1 MSGDNSQVHVS
12 PAKVLA
18 GMLVFSAVCML
29 IPRKWDKSDQIKV
42 VAQPITLLQGLMTRG
57 TSWAAPRAEPPAQG
71 GSRSWTDQQML
82 EGQLLAMAE
91 ELRSL
96 RQRNSELAGL
106 RESGYIPRRLGQLI
120 AADVI
125 SRDSL
130 AYRSVVEIDLGKK
143 NGTDKGQWATSAV
156 YLDRGGEDGIK
167 ARHSVFTAESLLG
180 QIVWVGP
187 YTSRVQLLTDP
198 GSRVPARV
206 ARIQPNTPTGVAY
219 VVDTFVLEGT
229 GQGMVIQ
236 QVDYRLVE
244 SGQIKEGDLV
254 VVQPSANLPE
264 EAASLRRAGRVTEIK
279 RDRTQVVCTLQVT
292 PLVAFDSLKHVYVF
306 DPTPRGDHVGGQ

>member
-1 MSGDNSQVHVS
+1 MSVDNSQVRVS
-12 PAKVLA
+12 SAKVLA
-18 GMLVFSAVCML
+18 GMLIFSMICML
-29 IPRKWDKSDQIKV
+29 IPRRWDRSDQIKV
-42 VAQPITLLQGLMTRG
+42 VAQPITLLQGLMARG
-57 TSWAAPRAEPPAQG
+57 TTWAVPPSETPSHRGPQA
-71 GSRSWTDQQML
+71 SVDQQML

-91 ELRSL
+91 ELRNL
-96 RQRNSELAGL
+96 RQRNGELAGL
-106 RESGYIPRRLGQLI
+106 REGGYIPRRLGVLI

-130 AYRSVVEIDLGKK
+130 AYRSVIEIDRGRR

-167 ARHSVFTAESLLG
+167 PQRSVFTAESLLG

-198 GSRVPARV
+198 ASRVPVRI
-206 ARIQPNTPTGVAY
+206 ARIQPNTPMGVAY
-219 VVDTFVLEGT
+219 VPETFVLEGT
-229 GQGMVIQ
+229 GPGMVIQ

-244 SGQIKEGDLV
+244 SGQIQEGDLV

-264 EAASLRRAGRVTEIK
+264 EAASLRRAGRVTRIT

-306 DPTPRGDHVGGQ
+306 DPTPGK

>member
-1 MSGDNSQVHVS
+1 MSGDNSKVRVW

-18 GMLVFSAVCML
+18 GMLIFSVICML
-29 IPRKWDKSDQIKV
+29 IPRRWDRSDQIKV
-42 VAQPITLLQGLMTRG
+42 VAQPITLLQGLMARG
-57 TSWAAPRAEPPAQG
+57 TGWAAPRAEAPAQEG
-71 GSRSWTDQQML
+71 RSPAVDRQML

-106 RESGYIPRRLGQLI
+106 REGGYIPRRLGQLI

-130 AYRSVVEIDLGKK
+130 AYRSVLEIDRGKR
-143 NGTDKGQWATSAV
+143 NGTARGQWATSAV

-167 ARHSVFTAESLLG
+167 ARHSVFTAESLVG

-198 GSRVPARV
+198 ASRVPARI
-206 ARIQPNTPTGVAY
+206 ARIQPNTPAGVAY
-219 VVDTFVLEGT
+219 VPDTFVLEGT

-244 SGQIKEGDLV
+244 SGEIQVGDLV
-254 VVQPSANLPE
+254 VVQPSANLAE
-264 EAASLRRAGRVTEIK
+264 EAASLRRAGRVTGIR
-279 RDRTQVVCTLQVT
+279 RDRTQVVCTLQVS
-292 PLVAFDSLKHVYVF
+292 PLVAFDSLRHVYVF
-306 DPTPRGDHVGGQ
+306 DPRPGGDRAGG